1 MSEENIVSD
10 TPKFLLDE
18 NVRVE
23 VKQFLE
29 STGYSVEYAP
39 KGTTNGRVVSLA
51 NTKQCVLVTRDSD
64 FLNSVLF
71 PPNQFFGIIVL
82 QIHPPEAEKLI
93 KGMELLLSEVKEF
106 KGKLFIVEEERYE
119 IV

>member
-1 MSEENIVSD
+1 MLD
-10 TPKFLLDE
+10 TKFLLDE
-18 NVRVE
+18 NIRIE
-23 VKQFLE
+23 IKEFLE
-29 STGYSVEYAP
+29 SKGFSAEYVT
-39 KGTTNGRVVSLA
+39 KGISNGRLA
-51 NTKQCVLVTRDSD
+51 LLVKEKKLVLLTRDSD